1 MNDFAILAA
10 VAALV
15 MLFVLAEIAAA
26 VLPVII
32 VVALVPPEEREG
44 LAKVIA
50 ACDSSSKL
58 RVWSALRVAVS
69 ARRTERQQRADAN
82 LNRHGDLNAAF
93 GRAGGDNTGMPA
105 PRSHDRP
112 SSPAGRQR

>member
-1 MNDFAILAA
+1 MTDFAVLAA

-15 MLFVLAEIAAA
+15 MLFVLAEIVAA

-32 VVALVPPEEREG
+32 VVTLVPPAEREG

-58 RVWSALRVAVS
+58 RVWSALRVAVR
-69 ARRTERQQRADAN
+69 ARRAQRREPEDPN
-82 LNRHGDLNAAF
+82 LNRHGDLDAAF
-93 GRAGGDNTGMPA
+93 GNAGA
-105 PRSHDRP
+105 PMNHDQPTVSGRSP
-112 SSPAGRQR
+112 G

>member
-1 MNDFAILAA
+1 MNDFAVLAA

-32 VVALVPPEEREG
+32 VVALVPPEERDG

-50 ACDSSSKL
+50 ACDSSRKL
-58 RVWSALRVAVS
+58 RVWPALRLAVT
-69 ARRTERQQRADAN
+69 ARRAELRKPDDVN
-82 LNRHGDLNAAF
+82 LNRHRDLDDAF
-93 GRAGGDNTGMPA
+93 GRAGNGNAAMNASFT
-105 PRSHDRP
+105 HDRP
-112 SSPAGRQR
+112 QSPAGGQR

>member
-1 MNDFAILAA
+1 VTDFVVLAA

-15 MLFVLAEIAAA
+15 MLFVLAEIVAA

-50 ACDSSSKL
+50 ACDSSRRL
-58 RVWSALRVAVS
+58 RVWSALRLAVT
-69 ARRTERQQRADAN
+69 ARRADRHRPPDVN
-82 LNRHGDLNAAF
+82 LNRHRDLNDAF
-93 GRAGGDNTGMPA
+93 RRAGDAGMNTLT
-105 PRSHDRP
+105 HDRP
-112 SSPAGRQR
+112 QSPANGQR